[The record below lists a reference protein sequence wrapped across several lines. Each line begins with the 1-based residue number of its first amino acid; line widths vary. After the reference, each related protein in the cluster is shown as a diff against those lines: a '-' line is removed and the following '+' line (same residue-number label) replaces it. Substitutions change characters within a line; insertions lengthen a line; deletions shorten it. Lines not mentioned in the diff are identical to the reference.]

1 MKLQDMTANKN
12 TVKPVV
18 YIKTHKTASTLVRN
32 VVEVYADIN
41 GLRKL
46 IPPPEEQSNF
56 VCNMSAEY
64 LASLEPGY
72 GVSARHIAY
81 DREFFSRLVPDAV
94 YISSIREPLDR
105 AVSHYYYLHPD
116 RRSPDFPDFNYWY
129 AANLDT
135 PVPSCPSQH
144 EVHAGF
150 DNYMTRWLGLSE
162 GLDETS
168 LRRVYGLICV
178 QERMDLSLKLLSE
191 ILGFR
196 VKNERIRGNEKNRY
210 QNFRVSEDIAR
221 VFKERNRQDYELFEL
236 GNRIL
241 DAEDYDRV
249 WPVTMNK
256 EASKTPWFRKVPVLK
271 SLIPQSRVPSPRI
284 IGLLPARNEE
294 EKIGFALQALSKF
307 TDAIVFLD
315 DCSTD
320 KTVQV
325 VRELSEVC
333 RVEKIIEKP
342 AWYRDEPG
350 DRNRLLTAGRA
361 LGGTHFVVI
370 DADEAFT
377 ANCLEGEFLK
387 KMILSLKPREQLALR
402 WIHLWRGVDR
412 YRADAPVWSD
422 RYKRCIFCDDG
433 KSEYK
438 SKFIHTSRIPKMKG
452 KRIKLDRED
461 MGLLHFQFVN
471 WSNLEL
477 KQRWYRW
484 LERIRD
490 PEKPVEAI
498 NRKYATSVDESGLL
512 LAETPESWFKGYP
525 FFDKATFDIPDNWRL
540 VQMREWQEEHGEK
553 YFDGLV

>member
-1 MKLQDMTANKN
+1 MTANKK

-32 VVEVYADIN
+32 AVEEYADIH
-41 GLRKL
+41 GLSKL

-56 VCNMSAEY
+56 VCNMSADY
-64 LASLEPGY
+64 LASLEPAY

-81 DREFFSRLVPDAV
+81 DRSFFNKLIPDAV
-94 YISSIREPLDR
+94 TISSIREPLDR

-129 AANLDT
+129 AANLDA
-135 PVPSCPSQH
+135 PVSSCPSQRD
-144 EVHAGF
+144 VHAGF
-150 DNYMTRWLGLSE
+150 DNYMTRWLGLSG
-162 GLDETS
+162 GLDETA
-168 LRRVYGLICV
+168 LRKVYDLICV

-210 QNFRVSEDIAR
+210 QDFRVSEEIAR
-221 VFKERNRQDYELFEL
+221 VFKERNALDYELYES

-241 DAEDYDRV
+241 DTEDYDRV
-249 WPVTMNK
+249 WPVSMQQ
-256 EASKTPWFRKVPVLK
+256 EAGKTPWFRKVPVLK
-271 SLIPQSRVPSPRI
+271 SLLPQSRVATPKI

-294 EKIGFALQALSKF
+294 EKIGFALQALAKF

-325 VRELSEVC
+325 VSDLSEVC
-333 RVEKIIEKP
+333 RVEEIIEKP
-342 AWYRDEPG
+342 VWYRDEPG
-350 DRNRLLTAGRA
+350 DRNRLLAAGRA

-377 ANCLEGEFLK
+377 ANCLEGQFLK
-387 KMILSLKPREQLALR
+387 KQILSLKPREQLALR
-402 WIHLWRGVDR
+402 WVHLWRSVDH
-412 YRADAPVWSD
+412 YRVDAPVWSD

-452 KRIKLDRED
+452 KRIKLERED
-461 MGLLHFQFVN
+461 MGLLHFQFVD
-471 WSNLEL
+471 WPNLEL

-490 PEKPVEAI
+490 PEKTVEAI
-498 NRKYATSVDESGLL
+498 NKKYARSVDESGLL
-512 LAETPESWFKGYP
+512 LAETPESWFEGYA
-525 FFDKATFDIPDNWRL
+525 FFDRAVFDIPDNWRV
-540 VQMREWQEEHGEK
+540 VQMREWQKEYGEE
-553 YFDGLV
+553 YFDGLA